1 MWGHQIK
8 GINGQ
13 EMYYKALSQDHS
25 PLRITSP
32 DFCPAQPRAP
42 FLEVSCWLIIR
53 SNREREFPE
62 RMQTTLCLL
71 AAVPL
76 LIVGNLAFDPM
87 LALHHHTQLR
97 QFSEASSSHVEGS
110 SQVSILPTTVASLSL
125 SLSLLCFHSLGR
137 LHALCLHGICSVEL

>member
-1 MWGHQIK
+1 
-8 GINGQ
+8 
-13 EMYYKALSQDHS
+13 
-25 PLRITSP
+25 
-32 DFCPAQPRAP
+32 
-42 FLEVSCWLIIR
+42 
-53 SNREREFPE
+53 
-62 RMQTTLCLL
+62 MQTTLCLL

-125 SLSLLCFHSLGR
+125 SLSLLCQISLAARG
-137 LHALCLHGICSVEL
+137 LFVAACGIFLVARGIFLSCQHL